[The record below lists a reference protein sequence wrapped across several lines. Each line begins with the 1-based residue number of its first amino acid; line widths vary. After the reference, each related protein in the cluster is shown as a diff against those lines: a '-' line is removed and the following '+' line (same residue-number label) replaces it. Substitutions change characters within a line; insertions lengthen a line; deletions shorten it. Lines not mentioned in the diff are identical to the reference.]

1 MEFQQRC
8 RDSLGHWNGMEPLA
22 GAMLLDRLDVVLAI
36 IRLDADVCH
45 AVIDH
50 SLFLSTGLSTHR

>member
-1 MEFQQRC
+1 
-8 RDSLGHWNGMEPLA
+8 MEPLA
-22 GAMLLDRLDVVLAI
+22 GAMLLDRLDVELAI
-36 IRLDADVCH
+36 TRLDADVCH